1 MPAINSPL
9 FELTSKTF
17 TMTVSQAQA
26 VKRAGGILDVEQLEG
41 MDQPIVAAVPT
52 NCTAEN
58 LAELLAFIEHGTC
71 TLSILKGDLTNEAR
85 FLGIDHMFDD
95 HGAGFAGHTWEF
107 ILGLSGMPSVLW
119 QFLTDRK
126 SRRTMLSW
134 KDASKATLQPFTK
147 RALED
152 VPIEVINSKSALLSP
167 DQPTKEL
174 DWDNLHAALHKL
186 PKGMPWAGPTNKGPG
201 ILLCGGALESWLR
214 GKQANDID
222 LFIVIPGPIEPT
234 EETHQ
239 QMVNDV
245 VLKTMHAIRAHHGSS
260 CDIYVSKNKWHVVDI
275 LVYSQG
281 QPLVKYQ
288 IVTRVFASMAQVL
301 EGFDIDSCRLGYDGT
316 SVWAHQTAL
325 RAWKN
330 GWNLFNACALSNSAL
345 HRYSKKWLAG
355 MGILFPGHSQEKLE
369 NTIDFLATH
378 DVRGCLPNDITKL
391 PLTIDGLLVFMKATD
406 DDPSLLRSCVS
417 DYDAEILPA
426 ILDSASTSTPALAC
440 ARTRTG
446 SSLGPSTP

>member
-1 MPAINSPL
+1 
-9 FELTSKTF
+9 
-17 TMTVSQAQA
+17 
-26 VKRAGGILDVEQLEG
+26 
-41 MDQPIVAAVPT
+41 
-52 NCTAEN
+52 
-58 LAELLAFIEHGTC
+58 
-71 TLSILKGDLTNEAR
+71 
-85 FLGIDHMFDD
+85 MFDD

-134 KDASKATLQPFTK
+134 KDASEATLQPFTK

-222 LFIVIPGPIEPT
+222 LFIVMPGPIKPT
-234 EETHQ
+234 KKTHQ
-239 QMVNDV
+239 NMVNDV
-245 VLKTMHAIRAHHGSS
+245 VLKTVHAIRAHQGSG
-260 CDIYVSKNKWHVVDI
+260 CNIHVSKDKWHVVDI
-275 LVYSQG
+275 QAYCQG

-301 EGFDIDSCRLGYDGT
+301 EGFDIDSCRLGYNGT

-330 GWNLFNACALSNSAL
+330 GWNLFNACTLSNSAL

-369 NTIDFLATH
+369 HTIEFLATH
-378 DVRGCLPNDITKL
+378 DVRGCLPKKITEL
-391 PLTIDGLLVFMKATD
+391 PLTIDGLLVFIKATG
-406 DDPSLLRSCVS
+406 DDPSLLRSCMS
-417 DYDAEILPA
+417 DYDMEITNLPTT
-426 ILDSASTSTPALAC
+426 TSVRPCHSMVWDNKQVQLLEGPNLSPLFTCTHMYNNNDNNTECFRLHTSFGVC
-440 ARTRTG
+440 TDENGLFTG
-446 SSLGPSTP
+446 SFNPVNSNVYARLPWLVKYML